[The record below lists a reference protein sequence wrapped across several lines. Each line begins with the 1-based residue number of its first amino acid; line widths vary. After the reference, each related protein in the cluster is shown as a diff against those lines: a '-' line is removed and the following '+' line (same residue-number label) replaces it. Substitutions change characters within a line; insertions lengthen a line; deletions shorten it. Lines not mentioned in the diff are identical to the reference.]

1 MGRETAPG
9 LEQSSSS
16 ILSADIGDTTLHAL
30 QAVIR
35 DADAWINNEGEGSPE
50 YRLTLCV
57 PSVIDLRGKF
67 PPDDKY

>member
-1 MGRETAPG
+1 MASNNHHPPST
-9 LEQSSSS
+9 
-16 ILSADIGDTTLHAL
+16 LSADMGDTTLHAL